1 MKKLII
7 LATGVFCIQ
16 YGIAQPKPKTT
27 KKATT
32 AKSVVAGP
40 VDRSKKPA
48 AGPAPVI
55 SIKDP
60 AIFTMPNGITVLVV
74 ENHKLPRVRASFFV
88 DYGPVKEGSKAGAL
102 DMMGGMLGEGT
113 TNLAKDKFD
122 EAGDMIGA
130 DVSLSASGGSAGALT
145 KYFDKAFN
153 LMADALKNPAFPQE
167 SFDKLKSMTITGL
180 KSEEKSTPTIAA
192 RVYNALSFGKNTAM
206 GEFTSEETVKS
217 LTLADIKESYKNYI
231 TPSRSYLTFVGD
243 ITPAAAKALAEKAFG
258 NWKGTKLPVPTV
270 GAVQNPSTTEID
282 FVDIPTAVQGELR
295 VGNIVNNPLG
305 GKDYHALLLANYILG
320 GGAEAKLFMNLREKH
335 GFTYGAYSRVG
346 SGRFPAQFTA
356 SAAVRTDKVDSATTE
371 MFKEILNM
379 RDGNITADD
388 LANAKAKY
396 NGTFAMGMEDP
407 AKTAEYATNILI
419 NGLPKDY
426 YRTYLQKINAVT
438 LEDIKEV
445 SRKYFSESSSRI
457 VIAGNASK
465 IIPKLMKFGYP
476 IKKYDR
482 YAEPVVEKPLD
493 VNASET
499 SKTTEN
505 ISAFEI
511 INSYLKAVGG
521 KEEIQKV
528 TSVSAVISLD
538 MMGRSFTG
546 NYKRMNP
553 DKQLVELKMGA
564 MTIMKSVFDGG
575 QGYQMQGP
583 QKKEMD
589 EQEIKEARDEK
600 AVIPQLFYATDTSYK
615 TDYLGTGKAGDEDT
629 YRLKVTM
636 PSGKVSIQEY
646 SKKSGLL
653 LKEESTSKEEGEEV
667 TEVVEYKSYV
677 KVGNIMLP
685 SEVVRNM
692 AGQEIP
698 FKFSDY
704 KLNEGVTAEDFK

>member
-1 MKKLII
+1 
-7 LATGVFCIQ
+7 
-16 YGIAQPKPKTT
+16 
-27 KKATT
+27 
-32 AKSVVAGP
+32 
-40 VDRSKKPA
+40 
-48 AGPAPVI
+48 
-55 SIKDP
+55 
-60 AIFTMPNGITVLVV
+60 
-74 ENHKLPRVRASFFV
+74 
-88 DYGPVKEGSKAGAL
+88 
-102 DMMGGMLGEGT
+102 
-113 TNLAKDKFD
+113 
-122 EAGDMIGA
+122 
-130 DVSLSASGGSAGALT
+130 
-145 KYFDKAFN
+145 
-153 LMADALKNPAFPQE
+153 
-167 SFDKLKSMTITGL
+167 
-180 KSEEKSTPTIAA
+180 
-192 RVYNALSFGKNTAM
+192 
-206 GEFTSEETVKS
+206 
-217 LTLADIKESYKNYI
+217 
-231 TPSRSYLTFVGD
+231 
-243 ITPAAAKALAEKAFG
+243 
-258 NWKGTKLPVPTV
+258 
-270 GAVQNPSTTEID
+270 
-282 FVDIPTAVQGELR
+282 
-295 VGNIVNNPLG
+295 
-305 GKDYHALLLANYILG
+305 
-320 GGAEAKLFMNLREKH
+320 
-335 GFTYGAYSRVG
+335 
-346 SGRFPAQFTA
+346 
-356 SAAVRTDKVDSATTE
+356 
-371 MFKEILNM
+371 
-379 RDGNITADD
+379 
-388 LANAKAKY
+388 
-396 NGTFAMGMEDP
+396 
-407 AKTAEYATNILI
+407 
-419 NGLPKDY
+419 
-426 YRTYLQKINAVT
+426 
-438 LEDIKEV
+438 
-445 SRKYFSESSSRI
+445 

>member
-7 LATGVFCIQ
+7 LATGVLCLQ
-16 YGIAQPKPKTT
+16 HAIAQPKPT
-27 KKATT
+27 KKPAAST
-32 AKSVVAGP
+32 AVKAGP

-60 AIFTMPNGITVLVV
+60 IIYNMPNGMTVLVV

-88 DYGPVKEGSKAGAL
+88 DYGPVYEGKKAGAL

-113 TNLAKDKFD
+113 TNLPKDKFD
-122 EAGDMIGA
+122 EATDMIGA
-130 DVSLSASGGSAGALT
+130 DINLSASGGSAGALT

-167 SFDKLKSMTITGL
+167 SFEKLKSMTITGL
-180 KSEEKSTPTIAA
+180 KTEEKSTPTIAG
-192 RVYNALSFGKNTAM
+192 RVYNALSYGKNTAM
-206 GEFTSEETVKS
+206 GEFTTEESVKG
-217 LTLADIKESYKNYI
+217 LTLDDIKAAYKNYI

-258 NWKGTKLPVPTV
+258 NWKGTQLPVPSV
-270 GAVQNPSTTEID
+270 APLQNPSTTEID

-295 VGNIVNNPLG
+295 VGNIINNPLG

-335 GFTYGAYSRVG
+335 GFTYGSYSKVG
-346 SGRFPAQFTA
+346 NGRFPALFTA
-356 SAAVRTDKVDSATTE
+356 SAAVRTDKVDSATSE

-379 RDGNITADD
+379 RDGNATAED

-396 NGTFAMGMEDP
+396 NGNFALGMEDP

-419 NGLPKDY
+419 NGLPKDF

-445 SRKYFSESSSRI
+445 SRKYFSEGNSRI
-457 VIAGNASK
+457 VIAGNGSK
-465 IIPKLMKFGYP
+465 IIPKLMRFGYP
-476 IKKYDR
+476 IKKYDKF
-482 YAEPVVEKPLD
+482 AEPVAEKVAD
-493 VNASET
+493 VNATET
-499 SKTTEN
+499 PKTTES
-505 ISAFEI
+505 ISAYEI
-511 INSYLKAVGG
+511 INSYLKAIGG
-521 KEEIQKV
+521 KEEVQKV
-528 TSVSAVISLD
+528 NSLSAVISLD

-546 NYKRMNP
+546 TYKRMNP
-553 DKQLVELKMGA
+553 DKQLMELKMGT
-564 MTIMKSVFDGG
+564 MTVMKSVFDGG
-575 QGYQMQGP
+575 AGYQMQGP

-589 EQEIKEARDEK
+589 EQEIKEARDDK
-600 AVIPQLFYATDTSYK
+600 AVIPQLLYASDTSYK
-615 TDYLGTGKAGDEDT
+615 TNYLGTGKVGEEET
-629 YRLKVTM
+629 YRLKVTL

-646 SKKSGLL
+646 AKKSGLL
-653 LKEESTSKEEGEEV
+653 LKEESTSMEEGQEE
-667 TEVVEYKSYV
+667 TEVIEYKNYI

-685 SEVVRNM
+685 SEIVRT
-692 AGQEIP
+692 AGGQEIP
-698 FKFSDY
+698 FKFSEY

>member
-27 KKATT
+27 KKATA
-32 AKSVVAGP
+32 AKAVTSGP

-60 AIFTMPNGITVLVV
+60 AIFTLPNGITVLVV

-113 TNLAKDKFD
+113 TNLSKDKFD
-122 EAGDMIGA
+122 EAVDMIGA
-130 DVSLSASGGSAGALT
+130 DVNLSASGGSAGALT

-153 LMADALKNPAFPQE
+153 LLADALRNPAFPQE

-192 RVYNALSFGKNTAM
+192 RVYNALSYGKNTAQ
-206 GEFTSEETVKS
+206 GEFTTEESVKG
-217 LTLADIKESYKNYI
+217 LTLDDIKKSYKNYI

-243 ITPAAAKALAEKAFG
+243 ITPAAAKALAEKALG
-258 NWKGTKLPVPTV
+258 DWKGTKLPVPAV
-270 GAVQNPSTTEID
+270 PMVQNPSTTEID

-335 GFTYGAYSRVG
+335 GFTYGAYSRLG
-346 SGRFPAQFTA
+346 NGRFPALFTA
-356 SAAVRTDKVDSATTE
+356 SAAVRTDKVDSATSE

-379 RDGNITADD
+379 RDGRVTADD

-396 NGTFAMGMEDP
+396 NGSFALGMEDP

-419 NGLPKDY
+419 NGLPKDF
-426 YRTYLQKINAVT
+426 YRNYLQKINAVT
-438 LEDIKEV
+438 LDDIKEV
-445 SRKYFSESSSRI
+445 SKKYFSEANSRI

-465 IIPKLMKFGYP
+465 IIPKLMRFGYP

-482 YAEPVVEKPLD
+482 FAEPVVEKPID
-493 VNASET
+493 VNAAET
-499 SKTTEN
+499 PKTSSA
-505 ISAFEI
+505 ISSFEI
-511 INSYLKAVGG
+511 IESYLKAVGG
-521 KEEIQKV
+521 KEEIKKV
-528 TSVSAVISLD
+528 NSIAATVKMEIMGQSLD
-538 MMGRSFTG
+538 GTE
-546 NYKRMNP
+546 KKMNP
-553 DKQLVELKMGA
+553 NKNIVEFKRGT
-564 MTIMKSVFDGG
+564 MTVFKDVFDGA
-575 QGYQMQGP
+575 QGYKTQGP
-583 QKKEMD
+583 QKKEYD
-589 EQEIKEARDEK
+589 ENDIKEAMDEK
-600 AVIPQLFYATDTSYK
+600 GVIPQLYYITDNAYK
-615 TDYLGTGKAGDEDT
+615 TDYLGTGKINEEET

-646 SKKSGLL
+646 AIKSGFL
-653 LKEESTSKEEGEEV
+653 LKEESTSKQGDEEV
-667 TEVVEYKSYV
+667 TETIEYKNYI

-685 SEVVRNM
+685 SEIIINQGM
-692 AGQEIP
+692 EFNIKYSD
-698 FKFSDY
+698 FKI
-704 KLNEGVTAEDFK
+704 NEGVTAEDFK